1 MFTQYFSYALSLIP
15 DVVELVNF
23 ELGDLGFGF
32 LEFLI
37 GVTIFCMLIRALLF
51 RVPFAGIS
59 QASFRAG
66 RRSSP
71 DKGGIVGVDTSV
83 SDWRKRG

>member
-1 MFTQYFSYALSLIP
+1 MFAQYFTYALSLIP
-15 DVVELVNF
+15 KTVELLSF
-23 ELGDLGFGF
+23 QLGNLGFSYLGF
-32 LEFLI
+32 I
-37 GVTIFCMLIRALLF
+37 CGVTIFCVLIRALLF

-59 QASFRAG
+59 QASYRAG

-83 SDWRKRG
+83 SDWRKH

>member
-1 MFTQYFSYALSLIP
+1 MFAQYFSYALSLIP
-15 DVVELVNF
+15 YVVELVNF

-37 GVTIFCMLIRALLF
+37 GVTIFCILIRALLF

-59 QASFRAG
+59 QASYRAG
-66 RRSSP
+66 RSSP
-71 DKGGIVGVDTSV
+71 DKGGNGP
-83 SDWRKRG
+83 

>member
-1 MFTQYFSYALSLIP
+1 MFVQYFSYALSLIP

-37 GVTIFCMLIRALLF
+37 GVTIFCILIRALLF

-59 QASFRAG
+59 QASYRAG
-66 RRSSP
+66 RSSP

-83 SDWRKRG
+83 GDWRRKG

>member
-1 MFTQYFSYALSLIP
+1 MFAQYFSYALSLIP
-15 DVVELVNF
+15 DVVDLVNF

-37 GVTIFCMLIRALLF
+37 GVTIFCILIRALLF

-59 QASFRAG
+59 QASYRSHL
-66 RRSSP
+66 SSP
-71 DKGGIVGVDTSV
+71 DKGGIVGVDTSL
-83 SDWRKRG
+83 SDWRRKG

>member
-1 MFTQYFSYALSLIP
+1 MFAQYFSYALSLIP
-15 DVVELVNF
+15 DVVGLVNF

-51 RVPFAGIS
+51 RVPFAGVS
-59 QASFRAG
+59 AVSHYS
-66 RRSSP
+66 RRSSR
-71 DKGGIVGVDTSV
+71 DSGGIVGVDIGV
-83 SDWRKRG
+83 DDWRRKG

>member
-1 MFTQYFSYALSLIP
+1 MFAQYFSYALSLIP

-37 GVTIFCMLIRALLF
+37 GVTIFCILIRALLF
-51 RVPFAGIS
+51 RLLRW
-59 QASFRAG
+59 Q
-66 RRSSP
+66 
-71 DKGGIVGVDTSV
+71 
-83 SDWRKRG
+83 

>member
-1 MFTQYFSYALSLIP
+1 MFAQYFSYALSLIP
-15 DVVELVNF
+15 KTVELLSF
-23 ELGDLGFGF
+23 QLGSLGFSYLGF
-32 LEFLI
+32 I
-37 GVTIFCMLIRALLF
+37 CGVTIFCILIRSLLF

-59 QASFRAG
+59 QASYRAH
-66 RRSSP
+66 RSSP

>member
-1 MFTQYFSYALSLIP
+1 MFAQYFSYALSLIP
-15 DVVELVNF
+15 DVVELLNF

-51 RVPFAGIS
+51 RVPFAGVS
-59 QASFRAG
+59 TVSYYS
-66 RRSSP
+66 RRSPRDS
-71 DKGGIVGVDTSV
+71 GGIVGVDTSV
-83 SDWRKRG
+83 SDWRKH